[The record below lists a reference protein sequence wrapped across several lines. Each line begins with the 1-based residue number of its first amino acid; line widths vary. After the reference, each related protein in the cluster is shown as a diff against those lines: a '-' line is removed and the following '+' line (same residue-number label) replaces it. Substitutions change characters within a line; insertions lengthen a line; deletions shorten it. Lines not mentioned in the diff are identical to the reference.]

1 VAIVNETLARAQFG
15 SVAAAIGQR
24 LVQQGGGRPGPFVV
38 EIVGVVGDVRHVGLE
53 TPPAPEL
60 LRPLQQTFMF
70 PMQLVLRTSGDPAAL
85 AAALRQAAFEVD
97 STVPVAD
104 LQPLPTVLSASLG
117 RSRLLAFLLS
127 VFAAIGV
134 LLSVVGLYGV
144 VAVRV
149 AQRAREIGIRMALGA
164 SPRAM
169 AAAVVRQGIQYALG
183 GLLLGIPMALA
194 LARYMNSVIF
204 GITARDPLT
213 FVLLP
218 ALLLGVTMV
227 ACYLPA
233 RRAAGVDP
241 VAVIRS
247 TTD

>member
-1 VAIVNETLARAQFG
+1 M
-15 SVAAAIGQR
+15 
-24 LVQQGGGRPGPFVV
+24 QQGGGRPGPFVV

-104 LQPLPTVLSASLG
+104 LPLPTVLSASLG
-117 RSRLLAFLLS
+117 RPRLLAFLLS

-169 AAAVVRQGIQYALG
+169 AAAVVRQGIRYALG
-183 GLLLGIPMALA
+183 
-194 LARYMNSVIF
+194 
-204 GITARDPLT
+204 
-213 FVLLP
+213 
-218 ALLLGVTMV
+218 
-227 ACYLPA
+227 
-233 RRAAGVDP
+233 RRAPGDP
-241 VAVIRS
+241 DGARPRPLHEQRDLRDHRRAIR
-247 TTD
+247 